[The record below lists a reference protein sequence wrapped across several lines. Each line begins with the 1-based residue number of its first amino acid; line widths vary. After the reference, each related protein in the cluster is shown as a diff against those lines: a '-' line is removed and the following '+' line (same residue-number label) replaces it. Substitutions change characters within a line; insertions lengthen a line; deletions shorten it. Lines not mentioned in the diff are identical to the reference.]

1 MPKPTL
7 PPLDRGILAQ
17 VPWAWCSE
25 PTILMRCG
33 VLGKETETSNVRAA
47 LERLKA
53 SGHVIHR
60 DKGVVMWR
68 RAKES

>member
-1 MPKPTL
+1 MPKLTL
-7 PPLDRGILAQ
+7 PSLDRGILAQ

-33 VLGKETETSNVRAA
+33 ALGKETETANVQAA
-47 LERLKA
+47 LARLKA
-53 SGHVIHR
+53 SGHVVYR

-68 RAKES
+68 RNKEN

>member
-7 PPLDRGILAQ
+7 PSLDRGFLAQ

-33 VLGKETETSNVRAA
+33 ALGKETETANVQAA
-47 LERLKA
+47 LARLKA
-53 SGHVIHR
+53 SGHVVHR

-68 RAKES
+68 RNKEN

>member
-7 PPLDRGILAQ
+7 PSLDRGILAQ

-33 VLGKETETSNVRAA
+33 ALGKETETANVQAA
-47 LERLKA
+47 LGRLKV
-53 SGHVIHR
+53 SGHVVYR

-68 RAKES
+68 RNKEN

>member
-7 PPLDRGILAQ
+7 PSLDRGILAQ

-33 VLGKETETSNVRAA
+33 ALGKETETANVQAA
-47 LERLKA
+47 LARLKA
-53 SGHVIHR
+53 SGHVVYR

-68 RAKES
+68 RNKEN

>member
-7 PPLDRGILAQ
+7 PSLDRGILVQ

-33 VLGKETETSNVRAA
+33 ALGKETETANVRAA
-47 LERLKA
+47 LARLKA
-53 SGHVIHR
+53 SGHVVYR

-68 RAKES
+68 RNKEN